1 MDTKLFNA
9 AISGSG
15 IGSMDSNILGQLT
28 ARGGSILHV
37 AAKSGKVD
45 LHIMEKVL
53 DSKPSLL
60 YMTNRKGNTALHIA
74 ASLGHTEMTRFLVAR
89 AKHQDVEVNMELLR
103 MENHERN
110 TALQE
115 AVRNDHCEIVEL
127 LSREDP
133 GLTLFTNNAGE
144 SPLFLAVDRGFY
156 NIARCI
162 LKAVPDCSYGGR
174 NNMNAL
180 HAAVIRAQSNDFGW
194 IPLHYAAYMG
204 SVQVVELFLED
215 HNYTAYV
222 KDREGMCAI
231 HIAAKEGHIDVVRV
245 IILKRPD
252 TCELL
257 DNRDRTALHLAVESG
272 RRNVVKLF
280 LQELAFRDLIN
291 EHDSEGNTAFHLAAI
306 KGHYALLMMLADD
319 RRVDRMAI
327 NTAGMTTI
335 DIVQSDKR
343 LMSYEKNIA
352 NINLLVATIIATV
365 TFSAAIQVPGG
376 YDSEGVAILSK
387 KEDFRTFMIYDSMA
401 FGFSV
406 LSMFI
411 HFLAAFFTKFTSIAY
426 PIMCVFMLTVL
437 SLLSMF
443 LAFVQGTQAV
453 LAEKSRLATN
463 VNIVTSVLLS
473 FFIPFMYFCWCIL
486 TKINK

>member
-1 MDTKLFNA
+1 
-9 AISGSG
+9 
-15 IGSMDSNILGQLT
+15 
-28 ARGGSILHV
+28 
-37 AAKSGKVD
+37 
-45 LHIMEKVL
+45 
-53 DSKPSLL
+53 
-60 YMTNRKGNTALHIA
+60 
-74 ASLGHTEMTRFLVAR
+74 
-89 AKHQDVEVNMELLR
+89 MELLR

-115 AVRNDHCEIVEL
+115 AIRNDHCEIVEL
-127 LSREDP
+127 LIREDP

-180 HAAVIRAQSNDFGW
+180 HAAVIRAHSNDFGW

-204 SVQVVELFLED
+204 NVQVVELFLED

-222 KDREGMCAI
+222 KDNEGMCAI

-343 LMSYEKNIA
+343 LMSYEKDIIISKLNRDDFLMSLEQMVDKQTTSSEPAEVLRNAGLELDRTKVKQTAEEAVYSHLDVQNIA

-473 FFIPFMYFCWCIL
+473 FFIPFICKEVIEDALMVRFASLLCLSPKCLEEIY
-486 TKINK
+486 